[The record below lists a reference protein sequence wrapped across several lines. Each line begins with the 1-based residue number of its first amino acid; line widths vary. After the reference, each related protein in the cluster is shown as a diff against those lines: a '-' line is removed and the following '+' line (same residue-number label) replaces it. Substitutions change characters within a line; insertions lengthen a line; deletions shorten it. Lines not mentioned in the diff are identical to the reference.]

1 MRDKK
6 RFISVI
12 LITTVM
18 LFAGGCSK
26 PDETVSAEP
35 TETVKEVETEESA
48 ESSEIRDNSEDEAIV
63 EDEII
68 IIDETVS
75 EETDVDDEDEEV
87 IEDEEI
93 TKTETSKTGGSNNGS
108 TNSGSNSGSTNNSQ
122 PAHTHNW
129 IEHTATKQV
138 WVPHVVVVDDYE
150 IRVVGHV
157 DDVAICWCGFTTTDR
172 DTIVD
177 HIKNHGSAKENTQF
191 TIQPGYDIIEQ
202 VKVGSHEE
210 DHGYYETQTYVD
222 YYYCECGETKK

>member
-12 LITTVM
+12 LITTVL
-18 LFAGGCSK
+18 LFVGGCSK
-26 PDETVSAEP
+26 QDEPVSAEP
-35 TETVKEVETEESA
+35 TETVKEVDTEESV
-48 ESSEIRDNSEDEAIV
+48 ESSEIQDNSEDEATV

-68 IIDETVS
+68 IIDETVA

-87 IEDEEI
+87 IEDEET

-108 TNSGSNSGSTNNSQ
+108 TNNGSSGSTNNSQ

-177 HIKNHGSAKENTQF
+177 HSKNHGFAGESTQS
-191 TIQPGYDIIEQ
+191 TIQPGYDIIEE

-210 DHGYYETQTYVD
+210 DHGYYETQIYVD